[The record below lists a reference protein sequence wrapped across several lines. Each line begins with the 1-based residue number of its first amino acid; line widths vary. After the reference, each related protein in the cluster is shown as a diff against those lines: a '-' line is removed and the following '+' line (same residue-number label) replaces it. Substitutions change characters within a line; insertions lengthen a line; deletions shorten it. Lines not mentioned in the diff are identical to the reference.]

1 MPDSSSVHIF
11 VCGKV
16 QGVFYRSQADQTARQ
31 LGLTGWV
38 QNLADGRVEAVVEGP
53 QDAVEAMIRWCH
65 QGSAAAQVTNVE
77 VEYIQPQ
84 ALEEFEIR

>member
-1 MPDSSSVHIF
+1 MPDSSSAHIF
-11 VCGKV
+11 VSGKV

-65 QGSAAAQVTNVE
+65 QGSTTAQVTNVE

-84 ALEEFEIR
+84 ALEGFEIR

>member
-1 MPDSSSVHIF
+1 MPNSSSAHIF

-16 QGVFYRSQADQTARQ
+16 QGVFYRSQAAQTARQ

-38 QNLADGRVEAVVEGP
+38 QNLADRRVEAVVEGP

-65 QGSAAAQVTNVE
+65 QGSTTAKVTNVE

-84 ALEEFEIR
+84 ALEGFEIR

>member
-1 MPDSSSVHIF
+1 MPDLSSAHIF
-11 VCGKV
+11 VSGKV

-65 QGSAAAQVTNVE
+65 QGSAAAQVANVE

-84 ALEEFEIR
+84 ALHRFEIR

>member
-1 MPDSSSVHIF
+1 
-11 VCGKV
+11 
-16 QGVFYRSQADQTARQ
+16 
-31 LGLTGWV
+31 V

-84 ALEEFEIR
+84 ALEKFEIR